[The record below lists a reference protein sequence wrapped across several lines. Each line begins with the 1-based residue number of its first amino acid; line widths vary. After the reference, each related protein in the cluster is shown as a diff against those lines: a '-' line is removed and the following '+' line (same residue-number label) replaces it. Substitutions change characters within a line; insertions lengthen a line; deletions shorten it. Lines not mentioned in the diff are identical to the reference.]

1 LEISFVTAEEIL
13 RRYKLME
20 KDALESAKLVALV
33 YLQNAGIIFIVDI
46 NLSELTKCEAEL
58 ADYKYKPLA
67 G

>member
-13 RRYKLME
+13 RRYKQME

-58 ADYKYKPLA
+58 ADCKYKPLA